1 MTVQNTTVKDI
12 YVGNGATTK
21 FPITFQM
28 TDHPEYIK
36 VYITGDDSVAVETEN
51 FSVDLGAKT
60 VTYPANG
67 DPLPDGHKIT
77 IYRELPLYQLMNLV
91 NQGPFFAENI
101 ELSFDDLTFICQQ
114 LNEKL
119 NRTLSAG
126 IDVSNFNN
134 TFPVKAGMSFRINDA
149 GDGLVLTE
157 DPARVLP
164 LAKDVLEQTKQVKE
178 SAVNETTNIKNTAIE
193 ELTAIKDAAV
203 NETTEIK
210 DEAVA
215 AKNTA
220 VGAAATAAE
229 DAVNNVQT
237 LLDEKVA
244 AAENAKSAA
253 VSSAESALASKNAAA
268 ASQSSA
274 AASAE
279 TAQASAESASSSAN
293 AALASKN
300 AALTS
305 ENNAKASETKSA
317 KSEENAKAA
326 ETAAENSKKSA
337 SDSASAASSS
347 AESALESKTLAAAS
361 ANSAS
366 ASKTSAESSA
376 ESAASS
382 ATTATRQA
390 DRAQDIADSLEGLA
404 GITGIATTD
413 EAIAGVVDNKAM
425 TPLKTKEAIE
435 QGTNVFTALNA
446 FRANIIVSNGTAAGS
461 QGQIVLGVKP
471 RTATVQANIIS
482 STTGALNYN
491 ATETT
496 GHYFKIGNNIA
507 TTSITSNESE
517 TAIFSHN
524 AFEFARITNVGVAK
538 WLGNANTATKLETAR
553 TINGVAFDGTQDI
566 TIEASGGGDVTA
578 AGDNNFTGT
587 NTFNKP
593 ITVRDGA
600 LAGIGGTIIL
610 GTKPNSATT
619 QAKINSTTTGAMYYT
634 ATEGLG
640 HFFNVGT
647 AAVATIG
654 GTATTATLDFLAN
667 SILKYSTSSGLR
679 VGGGGTSKII
689 GFYPEAA
696 DNTAGMRL
704 SNQAEAISTDYSV
717 FSLQNNHNINYAN
730 NAALQVGSFK
740 FLEIDKTTK
749 DLAIMAETGGKI
761 TLTANAQGDNTATLD
776 IEGNLSIAQGIIVGS
791 TTNTGIYNG
800 VIRAGNVENCLYLA
814 GTAENTHFAEPNT
827 GDNVNYQAGAN
838 CYQINCSV
846 NNPSSFNMN
855 ISTMKFKTSFT
866 DEPHMWK
873 TLTIFLS
880 VGATVPAVTWRFP
893 TGSAVYYPKGVAPTL
908 TANANNIINVIAIV
922 DYTGSFT
929 IQVCDTVVLP
939 YSG

>member
-126 IDVSNFNN
+126 IDVNNFNN

-220 VGAAATAAE
+220 VEAAATAAE

-237 LLDEKVA
+237 LLDKKVA

-390 DRAQDIADSLEGLA
+390 DRAQGIADSLEGLA
-404 GITGIATTD
+404 GITGIATTE
-413 EAIAGVVDNKAM
+413 EAIAGVVDTKAM

-435 QGTNVFTALNA
+435 KFILEIAYPVGSLYWSSKPTNPEILLGGTWVQIKDTFILAAGDNY
-446 FRANIIVSNGTAAGS
+446 AAGS
-461 QGQIVLGVKP
+461 SGG
-471 RTATVQANIIS
+471 S
-482 STTGALNYN
+482 
-491 ATETT
+491 ATETLT
-496 GHYFKIGNNIA
+496 LAQIPEHDHFGSA
-507 TTSITSNESE
+507 E
-517 TAIFSHN
+517 N
-524 AFEFARITNVGVAK
+524 AGDHFHQ
-538 WLGNANTATKLETAR
+538 LNAYAS
-553 TINGVAFDGTQDI
+553 
-566 TIEASGGGDVTA
+566 ASGGGGKGYWFD
-578 AGDNNFTGT
+578 
-587 NTFNKP
+587 
-593 ITVRDGA
+593 RSGA
-600 LAGIGGTIIL
+600 LDTTKEAGTHSHNIYI
-610 GTKPNSATT
+610 TKT
-619 QAKINSTTTGAMYYT
+619 
-634 ATEGLG
+634 
-640 HFFNVGT
+640 
-647 AAVATIG
+647 
-654 GTATTATLDFLAN
+654 
-667 SILKYSTSSGLR
+667 
-679 VGGGGTSKII
+679 GGGQSHNNMPPYTVK
-689 GFYPEAA
+689 YCWER
-696 DNTAGMRL
+696 TA
-704 SNQAEAISTDYSV
+704 
-717 FSLQNNHNINYAN
+717 
-730 NAALQVGSFK
+730 
-740 FLEIDKTTK
+740 
-749 DLAIMAETGGKI
+749 
-761 TLTANAQGDNTATLD
+761 
-776 IEGNLSIAQGIIVGS
+776 
-791 TTNTGIYNG
+791 
-800 VIRAGNVENCLYLA
+800 
-814 GTAENTHFAEPNT
+814 
-827 GDNVNYQAGAN
+827 
-838 CYQINCSV
+838 
-846 NNPSSFNMN
+846 
-855 ISTMKFKTSFT
+855 
-866 DEPHMWK
+866 
-873 TLTIFLS
+873 
-880 VGATVPAVTWRFP
+880 
-893 TGSAVYYPKGVAPTL
+893 
-908 TANANNIINVIAIV
+908 
-922 DYTGSFT
+922 
-929 IQVCDTVVLP
+929 
-939 YSG
+939 

>member
-28 TDHPEYIK
+28 TNHPEYIK

-51 FSVDLGAKT
+51 FSVDLEAKT

-126 IDVSNFNN
+126 VDVNNFNN
-134 TFPVKAGMSFRINDA
+134 TFHVKAGMSFRINDA

-178 SAVNETTNIKNTAIE
+178 SAVNETTNIKNTAIK

-244 AAENAKSAA
+244 AAENAKSVA

-274 AASAE
+274 TASAE
-279 TAQASAESASSSAN
+279 TAQASAESASSSAD
-293 AALASKN
+293 AALA
-300 AALTS
+300 S

-382 ATTATRQA
+382 ATTATREA

-413 EAIAGVVDNKAM
+413 EAIAGVVDTKAM

-435 QGTNVFTALNA
+435 QGTNVFTALNT
-446 FRANIIVSNGTAAGS
+446 FRANIAVSNGTAAGS
-461 QGQIVLGVKP
+461 SGNVSFGVSP
-471 RTATVQANIIS
+471 AGETVQARIGTDNLGGLFYNTSTNQPHIFRIGTNNDVLCIRNDTLKMTLIS
-482 STTGALNYN
+482 NNKAF
-491 ATETT
+491 ATVT
-496 GHYFKIGNNIA
+496 HK
-507 TTSITSNESE
+507 
-517 TAIFSHN
+517 
-524 AFEFARITNVGVAK
+524 GVAK

-566 TIEASGGGDVTA
+566 IVGSNPV
-578 AGDNNFTGT
+578 
-587 NTFNKP
+587 
-593 ITVRDGA
+593 
-600 LAGIGGTIIL
+600 GTII
-610 GTKPNSATT
+610 AV
-619 QAKINSTTTGAMYYT
+619 AYTGVP
-634 ATEGLG
+634 EGYMHCNG
-640 HFFNVGT
+640 
-647 AAVATIG
+647 AAVSR
-654 GTATTATLDFLAN
+654 TT
-667 SILKYSTSSGLR
+667 
-679 VGGGGTSKII
+679 
-689 GFYPEAA
+689 
-696 DNTAGMRL
+696 
-704 SNQAEAISTDYSV
+704 
-717 FSLQNNHNINYAN
+717 YAN
-730 NAALQVGSFK
+730 LFN
-740 FLEIDKTTK
+740 EIGTTYG
-749 DLAIMAETGGKI
+749 A
-761 TLTANAQGDNTATLD
+761 GD
-776 IEGNLSIAQGIIVGS
+776 GS
-791 TTNTGIYNG
+791 TTFNLPNTVARFLEGGIGAGTYHEAGLPNITGNISAFKSSISGAFVGSNNTNRYDGWNDNEDEYAVSTSFDASRSNGIYG
-800 VIRAGNVENCLYLA
+800 ASTTVQPPAMTVIYCIKY
-814 GTAENTHFAEPNT
+814 
-827 GDNVNYQAGAN
+827 
-838 CYQINCSV
+838 
-846 NNPSSFNMN
+846 
-855 ISTMKFKTSFT
+855 
-866 DEPHMWK
+866 
-873 TLTIFLS
+873 
-880 VGATVPAVTWRFP
+880 
-893 TGSAVYYPKGVAPTL
+893 
-908 TANANNIINVIAIV
+908 
-922 DYTGSFT
+922 
-929 IQVCDTVVLP
+929 
-939 YSG
+939 

>member
-67 DPLPDGHKIT
+67 YPLPDGHKIT

-193 ELTAIKDAAV
+193 ELTAIKNAAV

-220 VGAAATAAE
+220 VKAAATAAE

-244 AAENAKSAA
+244 AAENAKSVA

-279 TAQASAESASSSAN
+279 TAQASAESASSSAD

-413 EAIAGVVDNKAM
+413 EAIAGIVDNKAM
-425 TPLKTKEAIE
+425 TPLKTKEAIKAQVPIQTIIDSIYIVGQIVEYASNVNPNDLYPWQTWE
-435 QGTNVFTALNA
+435 QIKDVFTLASGDKYSIGQTGGVSTVILTVAQIPKHIHTASVQNA
-446 FRANIIVSNGTAAGS
+446 SLTGRINGSANSSNGYNNNPLSGSGVFSGSGAINGYGEGGEWNNGTATWAGLNF
-461 QGQIVLGVKP
+461 GG
-471 RTATVQANIIS
+471 THNHDIS
-482 STTGALNYN
+482 I
-491 ATETT
+491 ETT
-496 GHYFKIGNNIA
+496 GGGEAHNNMPPYLVTIKWKR
-507 TTSITSNESE
+507 
-517 TAIFSHN
+517 TA
-524 AFEFARITNVGVAK
+524 
-538 WLGNANTATKLETAR
+538 
-553 TINGVAFDGTQDI
+553 
-566 TIEASGGGDVTA
+566 
-578 AGDNNFTGT
+578 
-587 NTFNKP
+587 
-593 ITVRDGA
+593 
-600 LAGIGGTIIL
+600 
-610 GTKPNSATT
+610 
-619 QAKINSTTTGAMYYT
+619 
-634 ATEGLG
+634 
-640 HFFNVGT
+640 
-647 AAVATIG
+647 
-654 GTATTATLDFLAN
+654 
-667 SILKYSTSSGLR
+667 
-679 VGGGGTSKII
+679 
-689 GFYPEAA
+689 
-696 DNTAGMRL
+696 
-704 SNQAEAISTDYSV
+704 
-717 FSLQNNHNINYAN
+717 
-730 NAALQVGSFK
+730 
-740 FLEIDKTTK
+740 
-749 DLAIMAETGGKI
+749 
-761 TLTANAQGDNTATLD
+761 
-776 IEGNLSIAQGIIVGS
+776 
-791 TTNTGIYNG
+791 
-800 VIRAGNVENCLYLA
+800 
-814 GTAENTHFAEPNT
+814 
-827 GDNVNYQAGAN
+827 
-838 CYQINCSV
+838 
-846 NNPSSFNMN
+846 
-855 ISTMKFKTSFT
+855 
-866 DEPHMWK
+866 
-873 TLTIFLS
+873 
-880 VGATVPAVTWRFP
+880 
-893 TGSAVYYPKGVAPTL
+893 
-908 TANANNIINVIAIV
+908 
-922 DYTGSFT
+922 
-929 IQVCDTVVLP
+929 
-939 YSG
+939 

>member
-126 IDVSNFNN
+126 VDVNNFNN

-193 ELTAIKDAAV
+193 ELTAIKNAAV

-220 VGAAATAAE
+220 VKAAATAAE

-244 AAENAKSAA
+244 AAENAKSVA

-279 TAQASAESASSSAN
+279 TAQASAESASSSAD

-382 ATTATRQA
+382 ATIATRQA
-390 DRAQDIADSLEGLA
+390 DRAQGIADSLEGLA

-413 EAIAGVVDNKAM
+413 EAIAGVVDTKAM

-435 QGTNVFTALNA
+435 QGANVFTALNT
-446 FRANIIVSNGTAAGS
+446 FRANIAVSNGTTAGS
-461 QGQIVLGVKP
+461 QGQIILGNKP
-471 RTATVQANIIS
+471 QSATVQANIVS
-482 STTGALNYN
+482 STTGALNYI
-491 ATETT
+491 ATENA
-496 GHYFKIGNNIA
+496 GHYFRIGNTIA
-507 TTSITSNESE
+507 STSITTNDSE
-517 TAIFSHN
+517 TAILSHN

-553 TINGVAFDGTQDI
+553 TINGVAFDGTKDI
-566 TIEASGGGDVTA
+566 IVDSNPV
-578 AGDNNFTGT
+578 
-587 NTFNKP
+587 
-593 ITVRDGA
+593 
-600 LAGIGGTIIL
+600 GTIIAVAYTGVPEGYMHCNGAAVSRSTYAAL
-610 GTKPNSATT
+610 FSAIGTTYGTGND
-619 QAKINSTTTGAMYYT
+619 STTFNLPNLMNRFI
-634 ATEGLG
+634 EG
-640 HFFNVGT
+640 
-647 AAVATIG
+647 
-654 GTATTATLDFLAN
+654 
-667 SILKYSTSSGLR
+667 S
-679 VGGGGTSKII
+679 
-689 GFYPEAA
+689 
-696 DNTAGMRL
+696 NTAGTVLAAGLPNITGHFSTALEWSQARFDGAFRRDNHDGSGPEGSEW
-704 SNQAEAISTDYSV
+704 SNSQLISFDASRSSAIYG
-717 FSLQNNHNINYAN
+717 A
-730 NAALQVGSFK
+730 
-740 FLEIDKTTK
+740 
-749 DLAIMAETGGKI
+749 
-761 TLTANAQGDNTATLD
+761 
-776 IEGNLSIAQGIIVGS
+776 S
-791 TTNTGIYNG
+791 TTVQPPAMTVIYC
-800 VIRAGNVENCLYLA
+800 IKY
-814 GTAENTHFAEPNT
+814 
-827 GDNVNYQAGAN
+827 
-838 CYQINCSV
+838 
-846 NNPSSFNMN
+846 
-855 ISTMKFKTSFT
+855 
-866 DEPHMWK
+866 
-873 TLTIFLS
+873 
-880 VGATVPAVTWRFP
+880 
-893 TGSAVYYPKGVAPTL
+893 
-908 TANANNIINVIAIV
+908 
-922 DYTGSFT
+922 
-929 IQVCDTVVLP
+929 
-939 YSG
+939 

>member
-67 DPLPDGHKIT
+67 YPLPDGHKIT
-77 IYRELPLYQLMNLV
+77 IYRELPLYQRMNLV

-193 ELTAIKDAAV
+193 ELTAIKNAAV

-220 VGAAATAAE
+220 VKAAATAAE

-244 AAENAKSAA
+244 AAENAKSVA

-279 TAQASAESASSSAN
+279 TAQASAESASSSADAALASKN
-293 AALASKN
+293 AALTSKNAALTSENNAKASETKSAKSEENAKAAETAAENSKKSASDSASAASSSAESALASKNAAAASQSSAAASAETAQASAESASSSADAALASKNAALTSKN

-413 EAIAGVVDNKAM
+413 EAIAGIVDNKAM
-425 TPLKTKEAIE
+425 TPLKTKEAIKAQVPIQTIIDSIYIVGQIVEYASNVNPNDLYPWQTWE
-435 QGTNVFTALNA
+435 QIKDVFTLASGDKYSIGQTGGVSTVILTVAQIPKHIHTASVQNA
-446 FRANIIVSNGTAAGS
+446 SLTGRINGSANSSNGYNNNPLSGSGVFSGSGAINGYGEGGEWNNGTATWAGLNF
-461 QGQIVLGVKP
+461 GG
-471 RTATVQANIIS
+471 THNHDIS
-482 STTGALNYN
+482 I
-491 ATETT
+491 ETT
-496 GHYFKIGNNIA
+496 GGGEAHNNMPPYLVTIKWKR
-507 TTSITSNESE
+507 
-517 TAIFSHN
+517 TA
-524 AFEFARITNVGVAK
+524 
-538 WLGNANTATKLETAR
+538 
-553 TINGVAFDGTQDI
+553 
-566 TIEASGGGDVTA
+566 
-578 AGDNNFTGT
+578 
-587 NTFNKP
+587 
-593 ITVRDGA
+593 
-600 LAGIGGTIIL
+600 
-610 GTKPNSATT
+610 
-619 QAKINSTTTGAMYYT
+619 
-634 ATEGLG
+634 
-640 HFFNVGT
+640 
-647 AAVATIG
+647 
-654 GTATTATLDFLAN
+654 
-667 SILKYSTSSGLR
+667 
-679 VGGGGTSKII
+679 
-689 GFYPEAA
+689 
-696 DNTAGMRL
+696 
-704 SNQAEAISTDYSV
+704 
-717 FSLQNNHNINYAN
+717 
-730 NAALQVGSFK
+730 
-740 FLEIDKTTK
+740 
-749 DLAIMAETGGKI
+749 
-761 TLTANAQGDNTATLD
+761 
-776 IEGNLSIAQGIIVGS
+776 
-791 TTNTGIYNG
+791 
-800 VIRAGNVENCLYLA
+800 
-814 GTAENTHFAEPNT
+814 
-827 GDNVNYQAGAN
+827 
-838 CYQINCSV
+838 
-846 NNPSSFNMN
+846 
-855 ISTMKFKTSFT
+855 
-866 DEPHMWK
+866 
-873 TLTIFLS
+873 
-880 VGATVPAVTWRFP
+880 
-893 TGSAVYYPKGVAPTL
+893 
-908 TANANNIINVIAIV
+908 
-922 DYTGSFT
+922 
-929 IQVCDTVVLP
+929 
-939 YSG
+939 

>member
-67 DPLPDGHKIT
+67 DPLPEGHKIT

-101 ELSFDDLTFICQQ
+101 ELSFDDLIFICQQ

-220 VGAAATAAE
+220 VEAAATAAE

-382 ATTATRQA
+382 ATTATREA

-435 QGTNVFTALNA
+435 QGTNVFTALNT
-446 FRANIIVSNGTAAGS
+446 FRANIAVSNGTAAGS

-471 RTATVQANIIS
+471 RTARVQANIIS
-482 STTGALNYN
+482 STTGALKYN

-524 AFEFARITNVGVAK
+524 NFEFARITNVGVAK
-538 WLGNANTATKLETAR
+538 WLGNANTATKLETSR
-553 TINGVAFDGTQDI
+553 TINGVAFDGTKDI
-566 TIEASGGGDVTA
+566 IVDSNPV
-578 AGDNNFTGT
+578 
-587 NTFNKP
+587 
-593 ITVRDGA
+593 
-600 LAGIGGTIIL
+600 GTII
-610 GTKPNSATT
+610 AV
-619 QAKINSTTTGAMYYT
+619 AYTGVP
-634 ATEGLG
+634 EGYMHCNG
-640 HFFNVGT
+640 
-647 AAVATIG
+647 AAVNRTTYVNLFNKIG
-654 GTATTATLDFLAN
+654 TT
-667 SILKYSTSSGLR
+667 YG
-679 VGGGGTSKII
+679 
-689 GFYPEAA
+689 
-696 DNTAGMRL
+696 AG
-704 SNQAEAISTDYSV
+704 D
-717 FSLQNNHNINYAN
+717 
-730 NAALQVGSFK
+730 
-740 FLEIDKTTK
+740 
-749 DLAIMAETGGKI
+749 
-761 TLTANAQGDNTATLD
+761 
-776 IEGNLSIAQGIIVGS
+776 GS
-791 TTNTGIYNG
+791 TTFNLPNTVARFLEGGIG
-800 VIRAGNVENCLYLA
+800 A
-814 GTAENTHFAEPNT
+814 GTYYEAGLPNIT
-827 GDNVNYQAGAN
+827 G
-838 CYQINCSV
+838 
-846 NNPSSFNMN
+846 N
-855 ISTMKFKTSFT
+855 ISAFKSSISGAFVGSNNTNRYDGWNDNEDEYAVSTSF
-866 DEPHMWK
+866 DASRSNS
-873 TLTIFLS
+873 IY
-880 VGATVPAVTWRFP
+880 GASTTVQPPAMT
-893 TGSAVYYPKGVAPTL
+893 
-908 TANANNIINVIAIV
+908 VIYCIK
-922 DYTGSFT
+922 Y
-929 IQVCDTVVLP
+929 
-939 YSG
+939 

>member
-67 DPLPDGHKIT
+67 DPLPEGHKIT

-101 ELSFDDLTFICQQ
+101 ELSFDDLIFICQQ

-220 VGAAATAAE
+220 VEAAATAAE

-382 ATTATRQA
+382 ATTATREA

-538 WLGNANTATKLETAR
+538 WLGNANTATKLETSR
-553 TINGVAFDGTQDI
+553 TINGVAFDGTKDI
-566 TIEASGGGDVTA
+566 IVDSNPV
-578 AGDNNFTGT
+578 
-587 NTFNKP
+587 
-593 ITVRDGA
+593 
-600 LAGIGGTIIL
+600 GTII
-610 GTKPNSATT
+610 AV
-619 QAKINSTTTGAMYYT
+619 AYTGVP
-634 ATEGLG
+634 EGYMPCNG
-640 HFFNVGT
+640 
-647 AAVATIG
+647 AAVNRTTYVNLFNKIG
-654 GTATTATLDFLAN
+654 TT
-667 SILKYSTSSGLR
+667 YG
-679 VGGGGTSKII
+679 
-689 GFYPEAA
+689 
-696 DNTAGMRL
+696 AG
-704 SNQAEAISTDYSV
+704 D
-717 FSLQNNHNINYAN
+717 
-730 NAALQVGSFK
+730 
-740 FLEIDKTTK
+740 
-749 DLAIMAETGGKI
+749 
-761 TLTANAQGDNTATLD
+761 
-776 IEGNLSIAQGIIVGS
+776 GS
-791 TTNTGIYNG
+791 TTFNLPNPVARFLEGGIG
-800 VIRAGNVENCLYLA
+800 A
-814 GTAENTHFAEPNT
+814 GTYYEAGLPNIT
-827 GDNVNYQAGAN
+827 G
-838 CYQINCSV
+838 
-846 NNPSSFNMN
+846 N
-855 ISTMKFKTSFT
+855 ISAFKSSISGAFVGSNNTNRYDGWNDNEDEYAVSTSF
-866 DEPHMWK
+866 DASRSNS
-873 TLTIFLS
+873 IY
-880 VGATVPAVTWRFP
+880 GASTTVQPPAMT
-893 TGSAVYYPKGVAPTL
+893 
-908 TANANNIINVIAIV
+908 VIYCIK
-922 DYTGSFT
+922 Y
-929 IQVCDTVVLP
+929 
-939 YSG
+939 

>member
-119 NRTLSAG
+119 DRTLSAG

-220 VGAAATAAE
+220 VKAAATAAE

-244 AAENAKSAA
+244 AAENAKSVA

-279 TAQASAESASSSAN
+279 TAQASAESASSSAD

-347 AESALESKTLAAAS
+347 AESALESKTLAVAS

-376 ESAASS
+376 KSAASS

-404 GITGIATTD
+404 GITGIATTE
-413 EAIAGVVDNKAM
+413 EAIDGVVDNKAM

-435 QGTNVFTALNA
+435 QGTNVFTALNT
-446 FRANIIVSNGTAAGS
+446 FRANIAVSNGSAAGS
-461 QGQIVLGVKP
+461 SGSVSFGISP
-471 RTATVQANIIS
+471 TNETVQARIGTDSLGGLFYHASTNQPHVFRAGTNNNVFAIRADNTKVAFS
-482 STTGALNYN
+482 S
-491 ATETT
+491 
-496 GHYFKIGNNIA
+496 NNKP
-507 TTSITSNESE
+507 
-517 TAIFSHN
+517 FS
-524 AFEFARITNVGVAK
+524 TVSLDGVAA

-553 TINGVAFDGTQDI
+553 TINGVKFDGTKDI
-566 TIEASGGGDVTA
+566 TI
-578 AGDNNFTGT
+578 
-587 NTFNKP
+587 
-593 ITVRDGA
+593 A
-600 LAGIGGTIIL
+600 LPGTII
-610 GTKPNSATT
+610 AV
-619 QAKINSTTTGAMYYT
+619 AYTGVP
-634 ATEGLG
+634 EGYLHCNG
-640 HFFNVGT
+640 
-647 AAVATIG
+647 AAVSR
-654 GTATTATLDFLAN
+654 TTYAN
-667 SILKYSTSSGLR
+667 LF
-679 VGGGGTSKII
+679 SKIGTI
-689 GFYPEAA
+689 YG
-696 DNTAGMRL
+696 AG
-704 SNQAEAISTDYSV
+704 D
-717 FSLQNNHNINYAN
+717 
-730 NAALQVGSFK
+730 
-740 FLEIDKTTK
+740 
-749 DLAIMAETGGKI
+749 
-761 TLTANAQGDNTATLD
+761 
-776 IEGNLSIAQGIIVGS
+776 GS
-791 TTNTGIYNG
+791 TTFNLPNTVARFLEGG
-800 VIRAGNVENCLYLA
+800 AGA
-814 GTAENTHFAEPNT
+814 GTYYEAGLPNIT
-827 GDNVNYQAGAN
+827 G
-838 CYQINCSV
+838 
-846 NNPSSFNMN
+846 N
-855 ISTMKFKTSFT
+855 ISAFKSSISGAFVGSDNTNRYDGWNDNEDEYAVSTSF
-866 DEPHMWK
+866 DASRSSA
-873 TLTIFLS
+873 IY
-880 VGATVPAVTWRFP
+880 GASTTVQPPAMT
-893 TGSAVYYPKGVAPTL
+893 
-908 TANANNIINVIAIV
+908 VIYCIK
-922 DYTGSFT
+922 Y
-929 IQVCDTVVLP
+929 
-939 YSG
+939 

>member
-126 IDVSNFNN
+126 VDVNNFNN

-220 VGAAATAAE
+220 VEAATTAAE

-293 AALASKN
+293 AALESKN

-347 AESALESKTLAAAS
+347 AESALESKKLAAAS

-376 ESAASS
+376 KSAASS
-382 ATTATRQA
+382 ATTATEQA
-390 DRAQDIADSLEGLA
+390 DRAQGIADSLEGLA

-435 QGTNVFTALNA
+435 AQVP
-446 FRANIIVSNGTAAGS
+446 IKEIVNSIYPV
-461 QGQIVLGVKP
+461 GQIVEYASNINPNDLYSWQTWEQIKDVFTLSAGDKYTIGDTGGAATVTLTIDQIP
-471 RTATVQANIIS
+471 AHWHTATA
-482 STTGALNYN
+482 
-491 ATETT
+491 
-496 GHYFKIGNNIA
+496 
-507 TTSITSNESE
+507 SNDGEHIHS
-517 TAIFSHN
+517 
-524 AFEFARITNVGVAK
+524 GVAK
-538 WLGNANTATKLETAR
+538 RNVNWQAGSDWTSDSGNLVAGDGNTNNAGGHSHK
-553 TINGVAFDGTQDI
+553 
-566 TIEASGGGDVTA
+566 IEIQNTGGDAAHNNMPPYLVTI
-578 AGDNNFTGT
+578 
-587 NTFNKP
+587 KWK
-593 ITVRDGA
+593 R
-600 LAGIGGTIIL
+600 
-610 GTKPNSATT
+610 
-619 QAKINSTTTGAMYYT
+619 
-634 ATEGLG
+634 
-640 HFFNVGT
+640 
-647 AAVATIG
+647 
-654 GTATTATLDFLAN
+654 
-667 SILKYSTSSGLR
+667 TS
-679 VGGGGTSKII
+679 
-689 GFYPEAA
+689 
-696 DNTAGMRL
+696 
-704 SNQAEAISTDYSV
+704 
-717 FSLQNNHNINYAN
+717 
-730 NAALQVGSFK
+730 
-740 FLEIDKTTK
+740 
-749 DLAIMAETGGKI
+749 
-761 TLTANAQGDNTATLD
+761 
-776 IEGNLSIAQGIIVGS
+776 
-791 TTNTGIYNG
+791 
-800 VIRAGNVENCLYLA
+800 
-814 GTAENTHFAEPNT
+814 
-827 GDNVNYQAGAN
+827 
-838 CYQINCSV
+838 
-846 NNPSSFNMN
+846 
-855 ISTMKFKTSFT
+855 
-866 DEPHMWK
+866 
-873 TLTIFLS
+873 
-880 VGATVPAVTWRFP
+880 
-893 TGSAVYYPKGVAPTL
+893 
-908 TANANNIINVIAIV
+908 
-922 DYTGSFT
+922 
-929 IQVCDTVVLP
+929 
-939 YSG
+939 

>member
-67 DPLPDGHKIT
+67 DPLPDCHKIT

-119 NRTLSAG
+119 NRTLSTG
-126 IDVSNFNN
+126 VDVNNFNN

-193 ELTAIKDAAV
+193 GLTAIKDAAV
-203 NETTEIK
+203 NETTKIK

-229 DAVNNVQT
+229 DAVNSVQT

-244 AAENAKSAA
+244 AAENAKSVA

-279 TAQASAESASSSAN
+279 TAQASAESASSSAD

-317 KSEENAKAA
+317 KSVENAKAA

-376 ESAASS
+376 KSAASS
-382 ATTATRQA
+382 ATTATEQA
-390 DRAQDIADSLEGLA
+390 DRAQGIADSLEGLA

-425 TPLKTKEAIE
+425 TPLKTKKAIE
-435 QGTNVFTALNA
+435 QGTNVFTALNT
-446 FRANIIVSNGTAAGS
+446 FRANIKVSNGSAAGS
-461 QGQIVLGVKP
+461 SGNINLGISPADEPVQARIGTDNLGGLFYHASTNQPHVFRVGTNNNVFVIRGDNTKVAFSSNNNFF
-471 RTATVQANIIS
+471 ATVTNE
-482 STTGALNYN
+482 GA
-491 ATETT
+491 
-496 GHYFKIGNNIA
+496 
-507 TTSITSNESE
+507 
-517 TAIFSHN
+517 
-524 AFEFARITNVGVAK
+524 AK

-553 TINGVAFDGTQDI
+553 TINGVAFDGTKDI
-566 TIEASGGGDVTA
+566 IVDSNPV
-578 AGDNNFTGT
+578 
-587 NTFNKP
+587 
-593 ITVRDGA
+593 
-600 LAGIGGTIIL
+600 GTII
-610 GTKPNSATT
+610 AV
-619 QAKINSTTTGAMYYT
+619 AYTGVP
-634 ATEGLG
+634 EGYMHCNG
-640 HFFNVGT
+640 
-647 AAVATIG
+647 AAVNRTTYVNLFNKIG
-654 GTATTATLDFLAN
+654 TT
-667 SILKYSTSSGLR
+667 YG
-679 VGGGGTSKII
+679 
-689 GFYPEAA
+689 
-696 DNTAGMRL
+696 AG
-704 SNQAEAISTDYSV
+704 D
-717 FSLQNNHNINYAN
+717 
-730 NAALQVGSFK
+730 
-740 FLEIDKTTK
+740 
-749 DLAIMAETGGKI
+749 
-761 TLTANAQGDNTATLD
+761 
-776 IEGNLSIAQGIIVGS
+776 GS
-791 TTNTGIYNG
+791 TTFNLPNTVARFLEGGIG
-800 VIRAGNVENCLYLA
+800 A
-814 GTAENTHFAEPNT
+814 GTYYEAGLPNIT
-827 GDNVNYQAGAN
+827 G
-838 CYQINCSV
+838 
-846 NNPSSFNMN
+846 N
-855 ISTMKFKTSFT
+855 ISAFNSSISGAFVGSNNTNRYDGWNDNEDEYAVSTSF
-866 DEPHMWK
+866 DASRSNS
-873 TLTIFLS
+873 IY
-880 VGATVPAVTWRFP
+880 GASTTVQPPAMT
-893 TGSAVYYPKGVAPTL
+893 
-908 TANANNIINVIAIV
+908 VIYCIK
-922 DYTGSFT
+922 Y
-929 IQVCDTVVLP
+929 
-939 YSG
+939 

>member
-119 NRTLSAG
+119 DRTLSAG

-193 ELTAIKDAAV
+193 ELTAIKDTAV

-244 AAENAKSAA
+244 TAENAKSVA

-279 TAQASAESASSSAN
+279 TAQASAESASSSA
-293 AALASKN
+293 N

-404 GITGIATTD
+404 GITGIATTE
-413 EAIAGVVDNKAM
+413 EAIDGVVDNKAM

-435 QGTNVFTALNA
+435 QGTNVFTALNT
-446 FRANIIVSNGTAAGS
+446 FRANIAVSSGTTAGS
-461 QGQIVLGVKP
+461 QGQIILGNKP
-471 RTATVQANIIS
+471 QSATVQANIIS
-482 STTGALNYN
+482 STTGALNYI
-491 ATETT
+491 ATENA
-496 GHYFKIGNNIA
+496 GHYFRIGNNTA
-507 TTSITSNESE
+507 STSITTNDSE
-517 TAIFSHN
+517 TAIISHN

-553 TINGVAFDGTQDI
+553 TINGVAFDGTKDI
-566 TIEASGGGDVTA
+566 TIY
-578 AGDNNFTGT
+578 N
-587 NTFNKP
+587 
-593 ITVRDGA
+593 
-600 LAGIGGTIIL
+600 
-610 GTKPNSATT
+610 
-619 QAKINSTTTGAMYYT
+619 
-634 ATEGLG
+634 TEGHLVFPNG
-640 HFFNVGT
+640 AEFW
-647 AAVATIG
+647 IG
-654 GTATTATLDFLAN
+654 
-667 SILKYSTSSGLR
+667 
-679 VGGGGTSKII
+679 
-689 GFYPEAA
+689 
-696 DNTAGMRL
+696 
-704 SNQAEAISTDYSV
+704 
-717 FSLQNNHNINYAN
+717 
-730 NAALQVGSFK
+730 
-740 FLEIDKTTK
+740 
-749 DLAIMAETGGKI
+749 
-761 TLTANAQGDNTATLD
+761 
-776 IEGNLSIAQGIIVGS
+776 
-791 TTNTGIYNG
+791 
-800 VIRAGNVENCLYLA
+800 
-814 GTAENTHFAEPNT
+814 
-827 GDNVNYQAGAN
+827 
-838 CYQINCSV
+838 
-846 NNPSSFNMN
+846 
-855 ISTMKFKTSFT
+855 
-866 DEPHMWK
+866 
-873 TLTIFLS
+873 
-880 VGATVPAVTWRFP
+880 
-893 TGSAVYYPKGVAPTL
+893 
-908 TANANNIINVIAIV
+908 
-922 DYTGSFT
+922 
-929 IQVCDTVVLP
+929 
-939 YSG
+939 

>member
-149 GDGLVLTE
+149 GDRLVLTE

-404 GITGIATTD
+404 GITGIATTE
-413 EAIAGVVDNKAM
+413 EAIAGESDTKAM
-425 TPLKTKEAIE
+425 TPLKTKEAIKA
-435 QGTNVFTALNA
+435 QVPIQT
-446 FRANIIVSNGTAAGS
+446 IIDSIYIV
-461 QGQIVLGVKP
+461 GQIVEYASNVNPNDLYPWQTWEQIKDVFTLASGDKYSIGQTGGVSTVTLTVAQIP
-471 RTATVQANIIS
+471 EHIHTASVQNASLTGRINGSANSSNGYNHNPLSGSGVFSGSGAINGYGEGGEWNSGTATWAGLNFGGTHNHDIS
-482 STTGALNYN
+482 I
-491 ATETT
+491 ETT
-496 GHYFKIGNNIA
+496 GGGEAHNNMPPYLVTIKWKR
-507 TTSITSNESE
+507 
-517 TAIFSHN
+517 TA
-524 AFEFARITNVGVAK
+524 
-538 WLGNANTATKLETAR
+538 
-553 TINGVAFDGTQDI
+553 
-566 TIEASGGGDVTA
+566 
-578 AGDNNFTGT
+578 
-587 NTFNKP
+587 
-593 ITVRDGA
+593 
-600 LAGIGGTIIL
+600 
-610 GTKPNSATT
+610 
-619 QAKINSTTTGAMYYT
+619 
-634 ATEGLG
+634 
-640 HFFNVGT
+640 
-647 AAVATIG
+647 
-654 GTATTATLDFLAN
+654 
-667 SILKYSTSSGLR
+667 
-679 VGGGGTSKII
+679 
-689 GFYPEAA
+689 
-696 DNTAGMRL
+696 
-704 SNQAEAISTDYSV
+704 
-717 FSLQNNHNINYAN
+717 
-730 NAALQVGSFK
+730 
-740 FLEIDKTTK
+740 
-749 DLAIMAETGGKI
+749 
-761 TLTANAQGDNTATLD
+761 
-776 IEGNLSIAQGIIVGS
+776 
-791 TTNTGIYNG
+791 
-800 VIRAGNVENCLYLA
+800 
-814 GTAENTHFAEPNT
+814 
-827 GDNVNYQAGAN
+827 
-838 CYQINCSV
+838 
-846 NNPSSFNMN
+846 
-855 ISTMKFKTSFT
+855 
-866 DEPHMWK
+866 
-873 TLTIFLS
+873 
-880 VGATVPAVTWRFP
+880 
-893 TGSAVYYPKGVAPTL
+893 
-908 TANANNIINVIAIV
+908 
-922 DYTGSFT
+922 
-929 IQVCDTVVLP
+929 
-939 YSG
+939 

>member
-1 MTVQNTTVKDI
+1 MTVQNTIVKDI

-67 DPLPDGHKIT
+67 YPLPDGHKIT

-193 ELTAIKDAAV
+193 ELTAIKNAAV

-220 VGAAATAAE
+220 VKAAATAAE

-244 AAENAKSAA
+244 AAENAKSVA

-279 TAQASAESASSSAN
+279 TAQASAESASSSAD

-382 ATTATRQA
+382 ATIATRQA
-390 DRAQDIADSLEGLA
+390 DRAQGIADSLEGLA

-413 EAIAGVVDNKAM
+413 EAIAGVVDTKAM

-435 QGTNVFTALNA
+435 QGANVFTALNT
-446 FRANIIVSNGTAAGS
+446 FRSNIAVSNGTAVGSSGTVRFGVSPAGE
-461 QGQIVLGVKP
+461 
-471 RTATVQANIIS
+471 TVQARIGTDNLGGLFYNTSTKQPHVFRIGTNNDVLSIRDDTSKMTLIS
-482 STTGALNYN
+482 NNKAF
-491 ATETT
+491 ATVTHE
-496 GHYFKIGNNIA
+496 
-507 TTSITSNESE
+507 
-517 TAIFSHN
+517 
-524 AFEFARITNVGVAK
+524 GVAK
-538 WLGNANTATKLETAR
+538 WLGNANTATKLKTAR

-566 TIEASGGGDVTA
+566 IVGSNPV
-578 AGDNNFTGT
+578 
-587 NTFNKP
+587 
-593 ITVRDGA
+593 
-600 LAGIGGTIIL
+600 GTII
-610 GTKPNSATT
+610 AV
-619 QAKINSTTTGAMYYT
+619 AYTGVP
-634 ATEGLG
+634 EGYMHCNG
-640 HFFNVGT
+640 
-647 AAVATIG
+647 AAVSR
-654 GTATTATLDFLAN
+654 TT
-667 SILKYSTSSGLR
+667 
-679 VGGGGTSKII
+679 
-689 GFYPEAA
+689 
-696 DNTAGMRL
+696 
-704 SNQAEAISTDYSV
+704 
-717 FSLQNNHNINYAN
+717 YAN
-730 NAALQVGSFK
+730 LFN
-740 FLEIDKTTK
+740 EIGTTY
-749 DLAIMAETGGKI
+749 
-761 TLTANAQGDNTATLD
+761 GDGD
-776 IEGNLSIAQGIIVGS
+776 GS
-791 TTNTGIYNG
+791 TTFNLPNTVARFLEGGIG
-800 VIRAGNVENCLYLA
+800 A
-814 GTAENTHFAEPNT
+814 GTYYEAGLPNIT
-827 GDNVNYQAGAN
+827 G
-838 CYQINCSV
+838 
-846 NNPSSFNMN
+846 N
-855 ISTMKFKTSFT
+855 ISAFKSSISGAFVGSNNTNRYDGWNDNEDEYAVSTSF
-866 DEPHMWK
+866 DASRSNS
-873 TLTIFLS
+873 IY
-880 VGATVPAVTWRFP
+880 GASTTVQPPAMT
-893 TGSAVYYPKGVAPTL
+893 
-908 TANANNIINVIAIV
+908 VIYCIK
-922 DYTGSFT
+922 Y
-929 IQVCDTVVLP
+929 
-939 YSG
+939 

>member
-36 VYITGDDSVAVETEN
+36 VYITGDDGVAVETEN

-119 NRTLSAG
+119 NRTLSTG
-126 IDVSNFNN
+126 VDVNNFNN

-203 NETTEIK
+203 NETTKIK

-220 VGAAATAAE
+220 VEAAATAAE

-244 AAENAKSAA
+244 AAENAKSVA

-279 TAQASAESASSSAN
+279 TAQASAKSASSSAD

-317 KSEENAKAA
+317 KSVENAKAA

-376 ESAASS
+376 KSAASS
-382 ATTATRQA
+382 ATTATEQA
-390 DRAQDIADSLEGLA
+390 DRAQGIADSLEGLA

-425 TPLKTKEAIE
+425 TPLKTKKAIE
-435 QGTNVFTALNA
+435 QGTNVFTALNT
-446 FRANIIVSNGTAAGS
+446 FKANIKVSNGSAAGS
-461 QGQIVLGVKP
+461 SGSISFGISPTNETTQARIGTDNLGGLFYHASTNQPHVF
-471 RTATVQANIIS
+471 RTGTNNNVFVIRDDNTKVAFSSNNNFFATVA
-482 STTGALNYN
+482 YD
-491 ATETT
+491 
-496 GHYFKIGNNIA
+496 
-507 TTSITSNESE
+507 
-517 TAIFSHN
+517 
-524 AFEFARITNVGVAK
+524 GVAK

-553 TINGVAFDGTQDI
+553 TINGVAFDGTKNIIVD
-566 TIEASGGGDVTA
+566 SNPV
-578 AGDNNFTGT
+578 
-587 NTFNKP
+587 
-593 ITVRDGA
+593 
-600 LAGIGGTIIL
+600 GTII
-610 GTKPNSATT
+610 AV
-619 QAKINSTTTGAMYYT
+619 AYTGVP
-634 ATEGLG
+634 EGYMHCNG
-640 HFFNVGT
+640 
-647 AAVATIG
+647 AAVNRTTYVNLFNKIG
-654 GTATTATLDFLAN
+654 TT
-667 SILKYSTSSGLR
+667 YG
-679 VGGGGTSKII
+679 
-689 GFYPEAA
+689 
-696 DNTAGMRL
+696 AG
-704 SNQAEAISTDYSV
+704 D
-717 FSLQNNHNINYAN
+717 
-730 NAALQVGSFK
+730 
-740 FLEIDKTTK
+740 
-749 DLAIMAETGGKI
+749 
-761 TLTANAQGDNTATLD
+761 
-776 IEGNLSIAQGIIVGS
+776 GS
-791 TTNTGIYNG
+791 TTFNLPNTVARFLEGGIG
-800 VIRAGNVENCLYLA
+800 A
-814 GTAENTHFAEPNT
+814 GTYYEAGLPNIT
-827 GDNVNYQAGAN
+827 G
-838 CYQINCSV
+838 
-846 NNPSSFNMN
+846 N
-855 ISTMKFKTSFT
+855 ISAFKSSISGAFVGSNNTNRYDGWNDNEDEYAVSTSF
-866 DEPHMWK
+866 DASRSNS
-873 TLTIFLS
+873 IY
-880 VGATVPAVTWRFP
+880 GASTTVQPPAMT
-893 TGSAVYYPKGVAPTL
+893 
-908 TANANNIINVIAIV
+908 VIYCIK
-922 DYTGSFT
+922 Y
-929 IQVCDTVVLP
+929 
-939 YSG
+939 

>member
-28 TDHPEYIK
+28 TNHPEYIK

-51 FSVDLGAKT
+51 FSVDLEAKT

-126 IDVSNFNN
+126 VDVNNFNN

-178 SAVNETTNIKNTAIE
+178 SAVNETTNIKNTAIK

-244 AAENAKSAA
+244 AAENAKSVA

-274 AASAE
+274 TASAE
-279 TAQASAESASSSAN
+279 TAQASAESASSSAD
-293 AALASKN
+293 AALA
-300 AALTS
+300 S

-382 ATTATRQA
+382 ATTATREA
-390 DRAQDIADSLEGLA
+390 DRAQDIADSLEGLT

-413 EAIAGVVDNKAM
+413 EAIAGVVDTKAM

-435 QGTNVFTALNA
+435 QGTNVFTALNT
-446 FRANIIVSNGTAAGS
+446 FRANIAVSNGTAAGS
-461 QGQIVLGVKP
+461 SGNVSFGVSP
-471 RTATVQANIIS
+471 AGETVQARIS
-482 STTGALNYN
+482 TDNLGGLFYNTSTNQPHIFRIGTNNDVLCIRNDTLKMTLISNNKAF
-491 ATETT
+491 ATVT
-496 GHYFKIGNNIA
+496 HD
-507 TTSITSNESE
+507 
-517 TAIFSHN
+517 
-524 AFEFARITNVGVAK
+524 GVAK

-553 TINGVAFDGTQDI
+553 TINGVAFDGTKDI
-566 TIEASGGGDVTA
+566 TIY
-578 AGDNNFTGT
+578 N
-587 NTFNKP
+587 
-593 ITVRDGA
+593 
-600 LAGIGGTIIL
+600 
-610 GTKPNSATT
+610 
-619 QAKINSTTTGAMYYT
+619 
-634 ATEGLG
+634 TEGHLVFPNG
-640 HFFNVGT
+640 AEFW
-647 AAVATIG
+647 IG
-654 GTATTATLDFLAN
+654 
-667 SILKYSTSSGLR
+667 
-679 VGGGGTSKII
+679 
-689 GFYPEAA
+689 
-696 DNTAGMRL
+696 
-704 SNQAEAISTDYSV
+704 
-717 FSLQNNHNINYAN
+717 
-730 NAALQVGSFK
+730 
-740 FLEIDKTTK
+740 
-749 DLAIMAETGGKI
+749 
-761 TLTANAQGDNTATLD
+761 
-776 IEGNLSIAQGIIVGS
+776 
-791 TTNTGIYNG
+791 
-800 VIRAGNVENCLYLA
+800 
-814 GTAENTHFAEPNT
+814 
-827 GDNVNYQAGAN
+827 
-838 CYQINCSV
+838 
-846 NNPSSFNMN
+846 
-855 ISTMKFKTSFT
+855 
-866 DEPHMWK
+866 
-873 TLTIFLS
+873 
-880 VGATVPAVTWRFP
+880 
-893 TGSAVYYPKGVAPTL
+893 
-908 TANANNIINVIAIV
+908 
-922 DYTGSFT
+922 
-929 IQVCDTVVLP
+929 
-939 YSG
+939 

>member
-60 VTYPANG
+60 VTYPTNG
-67 DPLPDGHKIT
+67 DPLPEGHKIT
-77 IYRELPLYQLMNLV
+77 IYRELPLYQRMNLV

-126 IDVSNFNN
+126 VDVNNFNN

-220 VGAAATAAE
+220 VEAAATAAE

-326 ETAAENSKKSA
+326 EIAAENSKKSA

-404 GITGIATTD
+404 GITGIATTE
-413 EAIAGVVDNKAM
+413 EAIDGVVDNKAM
-425 TPLKTKEAIE
+425 TPLKTKEAVAAQVPEIMRE
-435 QGTNVFTALNA
+435 TLQNKADLVNGKVPTNQLPEMDYVPNSEVGNA
-446 FRANIIVSNGTAAGS
+446 ANKIP
-461 QGQIVLGVKP
+461 K
-471 RTATVQANIIS
+471 
-482 STTGALNYN
+482 YN
-491 ATETT
+491 AS
-496 GHYFKIGNNIA
+496 GH
-507 TTSITSNESE
+507 
-517 TAIFSHN
+517 
-524 AFEFARITNVGVAK
+524 
-538 WLGNANTATKLETAR
+538 L
-553 TINGVAFDGTQDI
+553 
-566 TIEASGGGDVTA
+566 
-578 AGDNNFTGT
+578 
-587 NTFNKP
+587 
-593 ITVRDGA
+593 
-600 LAGIGGTIIL
+600 
-610 GTKPNSATT
+610 
-619 QAKINSTTTGAMYYT
+619 
-634 ATEGLG
+634 
-640 HFFNVGT
+640 
-647 AAVATIG
+647 
-654 GTATTATLDFLAN
+654 
-667 SILKYSTSSGLR
+667 
-679 VGGGGTSKII
+679 
-689 GFYPEAA
+689 
-696 DNTAGMRL
+696 
-704 SNQAEAISTDYSV
+704 
-717 FSLQNNHNINYAN
+717 
-730 NAALQVGSFK
+730 
-740 FLEIDKTTK
+740 
-749 DLAIMAETGGKI
+749 
-761 TLTANAQGDNTATLD
+761 
-776 IEGNLSIAQGIIVGS
+776 
-791 TTNTGIYNG
+791 
-800 VIRAGNVENCLYLA
+800 
-814 GTAENTHFAEPNT
+814 
-827 GDNVNYQAGAN
+827 
-838 CYQINCSV
+838 
-846 NNPSSFNMN
+846 
-855 ISTMKFKTSFT
+855 
-866 DEPHMWK
+866 
-873 TLTIFLS
+873 
-880 VGATVPAVTWRFP
+880 
-893 TGSAVYYPKGVAPTL
+893 
-908 TANANNIINVIAIV
+908 
-922 DYTGSFT
+922 
-929 IQVCDTVVLP
+929 VLP
-939 YSG
+939 NGAEFWIG

>member
-126 IDVSNFNN
+126 VDVNNFNN

-220 VGAAATAAE
+220 VEAAATAAE

-237 LLDEKVA
+237 LLDEKVD
-244 AAENAKSAA
+244 AAENAKSVA

-279 TAQASAESASSSAN
+279 TAQASAESASSSAD

-376 ESAASS
+376 KSAASS
-382 ATTATRQA
+382 ATTATEQA

-435 QGTNVFTALNA
+435 AQVP
-446 FRANIIVSNGTAAGS
+446 IKEIVNSIYPV
-461 QGQIVLGVKP
+461 GQIVEYASNINPNDLYSWQTWEQIKDVFTLSAGDKYTIGDTGGAATVTLTIDQIP
-471 RTATVQANIIS
+471 AHWHTATA
-482 STTGALNYN
+482 
-491 ATETT
+491 
-496 GHYFKIGNNIA
+496 
-507 TTSITSNESE
+507 SNDGEHIHS
-517 TAIFSHN
+517 
-524 AFEFARITNVGVAK
+524 GVAK
-538 WLGNANTATKLETAR
+538 RNVNWQAGSDWTSDSGNLVASEGNTNNAGGHSHK
-553 TINGVAFDGTQDI
+553 
-566 TIEASGGGDVTA
+566 IEIQNTGGDAAHNNMPPYLVTI
-578 AGDNNFTGT
+578 
-587 NTFNKP
+587 KWK
-593 ITVRDGA
+593 R
-600 LAGIGGTIIL
+600 
-610 GTKPNSATT
+610 
-619 QAKINSTTTGAMYYT
+619 
-634 ATEGLG
+634 
-640 HFFNVGT
+640 
-647 AAVATIG
+647 
-654 GTATTATLDFLAN
+654 
-667 SILKYSTSSGLR
+667 TS
-679 VGGGGTSKII
+679 
-689 GFYPEAA
+689 
-696 DNTAGMRL
+696 
-704 SNQAEAISTDYSV
+704 
-717 FSLQNNHNINYAN
+717 
-730 NAALQVGSFK
+730 
-740 FLEIDKTTK
+740 
-749 DLAIMAETGGKI
+749 
-761 TLTANAQGDNTATLD
+761 
-776 IEGNLSIAQGIIVGS
+776 
-791 TTNTGIYNG
+791 
-800 VIRAGNVENCLYLA
+800 
-814 GTAENTHFAEPNT
+814 
-827 GDNVNYQAGAN
+827 
-838 CYQINCSV
+838 
-846 NNPSSFNMN
+846 
-855 ISTMKFKTSFT
+855 
-866 DEPHMWK
+866 
-873 TLTIFLS
+873 
-880 VGATVPAVTWRFP
+880 
-893 TGSAVYYPKGVAPTL
+893 
-908 TANANNIINVIAIV
+908 
-922 DYTGSFT
+922 
-929 IQVCDTVVLP
+929 
-939 YSG
+939 

>member
-119 NRTLSAG
+119 DRTLSAG

-244 AAENAKSAA
+244 TAENAKSVA

-279 TAQASAESASSSAN
+279 TAQASAESASSSA
-293 AALASKN
+293 N

-404 GITGIATTD
+404 GITGIATTE
-413 EAIAGVVDNKAM
+413 EAIDGVVDNKAM

-435 QGTNVFTALNA
+435 QGTNVFTALNT
-446 FRANIIVSNGTAAGS
+446 FRANIAVSSGTTAGS
-461 QGQIVLGVKP
+461 QGQIILGNKP
-471 RTATVQANIIS
+471 QSATVQANIIS
-482 STTGALNYN
+482 STTGALNYI
-491 ATETT
+491 ATENA
-496 GHYFKIGNNIA
+496 GHYFRIGNNTA
-507 TTSITSNESE
+507 STSITTNDSE
-517 TAIFSHN
+517 TAIISHN

-553 TINGVAFDGTQDI
+553 TINGVAFDGTKDI
-566 TIEASGGGDVTA
+566 TIY
-578 AGDNNFTGT
+578 N
-587 NTFNKP
+587 
-593 ITVRDGA
+593 
-600 LAGIGGTIIL
+600 
-610 GTKPNSATT
+610 
-619 QAKINSTTTGAMYYT
+619 
-634 ATEGLG
+634 TEGHLVFPNG
-640 HFFNVGT
+640 AEFW
-647 AAVATIG
+647 IG
-654 GTATTATLDFLAN
+654 
-667 SILKYSTSSGLR
+667 
-679 VGGGGTSKII
+679 
-689 GFYPEAA
+689 
-696 DNTAGMRL
+696 
-704 SNQAEAISTDYSV
+704 
-717 FSLQNNHNINYAN
+717 
-730 NAALQVGSFK
+730 
-740 FLEIDKTTK
+740 
-749 DLAIMAETGGKI
+749 
-761 TLTANAQGDNTATLD
+761 
-776 IEGNLSIAQGIIVGS
+776 
-791 TTNTGIYNG
+791 
-800 VIRAGNVENCLYLA
+800 
-814 GTAENTHFAEPNT
+814 
-827 GDNVNYQAGAN
+827 
-838 CYQINCSV
+838 
-846 NNPSSFNMN
+846 
-855 ISTMKFKTSFT
+855 
-866 DEPHMWK
+866 
-873 TLTIFLS
+873 
-880 VGATVPAVTWRFP
+880 
-893 TGSAVYYPKGVAPTL
+893 
-908 TANANNIINVIAIV
+908 
-922 DYTGSFT
+922 
-929 IQVCDTVVLP
+929 
-939 YSG
+939 

>member
-36 VYITGDDSVAVETEN
+36 VYIKGDDSVAVETEN
-51 FSVDLGAKT
+51 FSVDLGDKT

-193 ELTAIKDAAV
+193 ELDTIKDAAV

-220 VGAAATAAE
+220 VEAATTAAE
-229 DAVNNVQT
+229 DAAQKTVENIT
-237 LLDEKVA
+237 AEIDSKVA
-244 AAENAKSAA
+244 AAEDSRK
-253 VSSAESALASKNAAA
+253 AAA
-268 ASQSSA
+268 QSASSA
-274 AASAE
+274 ADSMAA
-279 TAQASAESASSSAN
+279 AQT
-293 AALASKN
+293 SK
-300 AALTS
+300 
-305 ENNAKASETKSA
+305 E
-317 KSEENAKAA
+317 AA
-326 ETAAENSKKSA
+326 E
-337 SDSASAASSS
+337 
-347 AESALESKTLAAAS
+347 AS

-366 ASKTSAESSA
+366 
-376 ESAASS
+376 SS
-382 ATTATRQA
+382 ATTATREA

-446 FRANIIVSNGTAAGS
+446 FRANIIVSNGRAAGS

-553 TINGVAFDGTQDI
+553 TINGVAFDGTKDI
-566 TIEASGGGDVTA
+566 TIY
-578 AGDNNFTGT
+578 N
-587 NTFNKP
+587 
-593 ITVRDGA
+593 
-600 LAGIGGTIIL
+600 
-610 GTKPNSATT
+610 
-619 QAKINSTTTGAMYYT
+619 
-634 ATEGLG
+634 TEGHLVFPNG
-640 HFFNVGT
+640 AEFW
-647 AAVATIG
+647 IG
-654 GTATTATLDFLAN
+654 
-667 SILKYSTSSGLR
+667 
-679 VGGGGTSKII
+679 
-689 GFYPEAA
+689 
-696 DNTAGMRL
+696 
-704 SNQAEAISTDYSV
+704 
-717 FSLQNNHNINYAN
+717 
-730 NAALQVGSFK
+730 
-740 FLEIDKTTK
+740 
-749 DLAIMAETGGKI
+749 
-761 TLTANAQGDNTATLD
+761 
-776 IEGNLSIAQGIIVGS
+776 
-791 TTNTGIYNG
+791 
-800 VIRAGNVENCLYLA
+800 
-814 GTAENTHFAEPNT
+814 
-827 GDNVNYQAGAN
+827 
-838 CYQINCSV
+838 
-846 NNPSSFNMN
+846 
-855 ISTMKFKTSFT
+855 
-866 DEPHMWK
+866 
-873 TLTIFLS
+873 
-880 VGATVPAVTWRFP
+880 
-893 TGSAVYYPKGVAPTL
+893 
-908 TANANNIINVIAIV
+908 
-922 DYTGSFT
+922 
-929 IQVCDTVVLP
+929 
-939 YSG
+939 

>member
-101 ELSFDDLTFICQQ
+101 ELSFDDLIFICQQ

-126 IDVSNFNN
+126 VDVNNFNN

-220 VGAAATAAE
+220 VKAATTAAE

-279 TAQASAESASSSAN
+279 TAQASAKSASSSAD

-376 ESAASS
+376 KSAASS
-382 ATTATRQA
+382 ATTATEQA
-390 DRAQDIADSLEGLA
+390 DRAQGIADSLEGLA

-435 QGTNVFTALNA
+435 QGTNVFTALNT
-446 FRANIIVSNGTAAGS
+446 FRANIAVSSGTTAGS
-461 QGQIVLGVKP
+461 QGQIILGNKP
-471 RTATVQANIIS
+471 QSATVQANIIS
-482 STTGALNYN
+482 STTGALNYI
-491 ATETT
+491 ATENA
-496 GHYFKIGNNIA
+496 GHYFRIGNNTA
-507 TTSITSNESE
+507 STSITTNDSE
-517 TAIFSHN
+517 TAILSHN

-538 WLGNANTATKLETAR
+538 WLGNANTATKLETSR
-553 TINGVAFDGTQDI
+553 TINGVAFDGTKNIIVD
-566 TIEASGGGDVTA
+566 SNPV
-578 AGDNNFTGT
+578 
-587 NTFNKP
+587 
-593 ITVRDGA
+593 
-600 LAGIGGTIIL
+600 GTII
-610 GTKPNSATT
+610 AV
-619 QAKINSTTTGAMYYT
+619 AYTGVP
-634 ATEGLG
+634 EGYMHCNG
-640 HFFNVGT
+640 
-647 AAVATIG
+647 AAVSR
-654 GTATTATLDFLAN
+654 TT
-667 SILKYSTSSGLR
+667 
-679 VGGGGTSKII
+679 
-689 GFYPEAA
+689 
-696 DNTAGMRL
+696 
-704 SNQAEAISTDYSV
+704 
-717 FSLQNNHNINYAN
+717 YAN
-730 NAALQVGSFK
+730 LFN
-740 FLEIDKTTK
+740 EIGTTYG
-749 DLAIMAETGGKI
+749 A
-761 TLTANAQGDNTATLD
+761 GD
-776 IEGNLSIAQGIIVGS
+776 GS
-791 TTNTGIYNG
+791 TTFNLPNTVARFLEGGIG
-800 VIRAGNVENCLYLA
+800 A
-814 GTAENTHFAEPNT
+814 GTYYEAGLPNIT
-827 GDNVNYQAGAN
+827 G
-838 CYQINCSV
+838 
-846 NNPSSFNMN
+846 N
-855 ISTMKFKTSFT
+855 ISAFKASISGAFVGSNNTNRYDGWNDNEDEYAVSTSF
-866 DEPHMWK
+866 DASRSNS
-873 TLTIFLS
+873 IY
-880 VGATVPAVTWRFP
+880 GASTTVQPPAMT
-893 TGSAVYYPKGVAPTL
+893 
-908 TANANNIINVIAIV
+908 VIYCIK
-922 DYTGSFT
+922 Y
-929 IQVCDTVVLP
+929 
-939 YSG
+939 